1 MTPKKKIKL
10 VYSTRA
16 NTELATGKIN
26 KPAQKSLLPQQQT
39 IRLRLDKKR
48 RRGKTVTLASG
59 FQLNPKDLKLLSKLL
74 KQNCGAGGTAKAD
87 EIEIQGDHR
96 DKIRQKLLALN
107 YNVK

>member
-1 MTPKKKIKL
+1 MTPKKKLNL

-16 NTELATGKIN
+16 DAELATGKAK
-26 KPAQKSLLPQQQT
+26 KPTQKSLLPQQQT

-59 FQLNPKDLKLLSKLL
+59 FQLSPKDLKSLTKLL

-96 DKIRQKLLALN
+96 DKIRQKLLTLH

>member
-1 MTPKKKIKL
+1 MTPKKKPKL

-16 NTELATGKIN
+16 DAELATDKVK
-26 KPAQKSLLPQQQT
+26 KPTQKSLPPQQQT

-59 FQLNPKDLKLLSKLL
+59 FQLNPKDLKSLTKLL
-74 KQNCGAGGTAKAD
+74 KQSCGAGGTAKAD

-107 YNVK
+107 YKVK